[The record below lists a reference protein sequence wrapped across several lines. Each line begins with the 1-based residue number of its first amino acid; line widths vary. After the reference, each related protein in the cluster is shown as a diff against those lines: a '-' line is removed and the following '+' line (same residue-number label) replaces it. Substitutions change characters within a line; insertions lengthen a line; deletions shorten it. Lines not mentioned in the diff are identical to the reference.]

1 VAFALLQALG
11 SSTRIGLRVDD
22 VDGEKSVSLH
32 SRYSQKRILIL
43 GAGVTGLACA
53 QSLSSRQAE
62 VTVVDDNHSDGA
74 VHEVLTSTSV
84 SVADF
89 DYVLTSPGWKATHPL
104 IIQAVQEGIP
114 LLNEID
120 LAWEI
125 RQELSPGQKW
135 IALTGTNGKTTTV
148 EMTASALR
156 SGGLHAVAC
165 GNVGKTVIECVD
177 SNENY
182 DALVIEISSFQ
193 LHWLKRAEF
202 LSCAILNIA
211 DDHTD
216 WHGSFE
222 LYADAKIS
230 ILNRS
235 LTAILNGD
243 DNEVV
248 GRTAHWIGR
257 KVFYSLNTPKPGEI
271 GLVEELLIDR
281 AFVEDPQEASMIAEI
296 LEIKPTVPHNI
307 SNALAAAGL
316 ARTLGISHEKIREA
330 LAEFS
335 PGRHRIEVIAEK
347 NGITWIDDSKAT
359 NPHAAQ
365 ASLLSAL
372 SVIWLAGGMAKGAD
386 VNGLVLRA
394 HPRIKRAI
402 IFGQDR
408 KLFAQAFAEHAPH
421 IQVIELEPPADYQR
435 GALSNSFMEE
445 IVRKAQECAED
456 GDTVLLAPACASM
469 DQFESYADRGDR
481 FADAV
486 RKALT

>member
-1 VAFALLQALG
+1 
-11 SSTRIGLRVDD
+11 
-22 VDGEKSVSLH
+22 
-32 SRYSQKRILIL
+32 LIL

-53 QSLSSRQAE
+53 QSLSARQAE
-62 VTVVDDNHSDGA
+62 VTVVDDNHSELNATDYE
-74 VHEVLTSTSV
+74 VHTTASV
-84 SVADF
+84 SATDF
-89 DYVLTSPGWKATHPL
+89 DYVLISPGWKPTHPL
-104 IIQAVQEGIP
+104 IMQAVQGSIP

-125 RQELSPGQKW
+125 RRERSPGQKW

-177 SNENY
+177 SSENY
-182 DALVIEISSFQ
+182 DALVVELSSFQ

-216 WHGSFE
+216 WHGNFE

-230 ILNRS
+230 ILDRS

-243 DNEVV
+243 DKEVV
-248 GRTAHWIGR
+248 GRTVHWKGR
-257 KVFYSLNTPKPGEI
+257 KVFYSLDTPKPGEI
-271 GLVEELLIDR
+271 GLVEELLVDR
-281 AFVEDPQEASMIAEI
+281 AFVSDPQEASMIAEL

-316 ARTLGISHEKIREA
+316 ARTLGVPHEKIREA

-365 ASLLSAL
+365 ASLLSAF

-386 VNGLVLRA
+386 VNGLVASA
-394 HPRIKRAI
+394 HPRIKRTI

-408 KLFAQAFAEHAPH
+408 NLFAQAFAEHAPH
-421 IQVIELEPPADYQR
+421 IQVIEVIPPADYQR
-435 GALSNSFMEE
+435 GTASNSFMEE
-445 IVRKAQECAED
+445 IIRKAQEVAED

-469 DQFESYADRGDR
+469 DQFVSYADRGDR

-486 RKALT
+486 RKALK

>member
-1 VAFALLQALG
+1 M
-11 SSTRIGLRVDD
+11 
-22 VDGEKSVSLH
+22 SLH

-62 VTVVDDNHSDGA
+62 VTIVDDNYSDGA
-74 VHEVLTSTSV
+74 VHEVLRSTSV
-84 SVADF
+84 SAADF

-230 ILNRS
+230 ILDRS

-386 VNGLVLRA
+386 VSGLVLRA

-469 DQFESYADRGDR
+469 DQFVSYADRGDR